1 MSQSPQRLIAA
12 DVVGRGDAG
21 DDAGTIC
28 NCYFDGEKMMDR
40 QEMERAIAGRF
51 AQTVIDAGLTISVDN
66 GEYISLRKSSDV
78 DAVIKDLMACDMD
91 WLHVHDGEKRIGTL
105 LLVYGNDGYD
115 VICDY
120 SVSLEAYVKDADRL
134 AEELEMRVA

>member
-1 MSQSPQRLIAA
+1 
-12 DVVGRGDAG
+12 
-21 DDAGTIC
+21 
-28 NCYFDGEKMMDR
+28 MDT
-40 QEMERAIAGRF
+40 QDMERAIAGRF

-66 GEYISLRKSSDV
+66 GEYISLRKSDDV
-78 DAVIKDLMACDMD
+78 NAIVQDLMACDMD
-91 WLHVHDGEKRIGTL
+91 WLHVHDGEKRVGTL

>member
-1 MSQSPQRLIAA
+1 
-12 DVVGRGDAG
+12 
-21 DDAGTIC
+21 
-28 NCYFDGEKMMDR
+28 MMDT
-40 QEMERAIAGRF
+40 QDMERAIAGRF

-66 GEYISLRKSSDV
+66 GEYISLRKSDDV
-78 DAVIKDLMACDMD
+78 NAIVQDLMACDMD
-91 WLHVHDGEKRIGTL
+91 WLHVHDGEKRVGTL

>member
-1 MSQSPQRLIAA
+1 MP
-12 DVVGRGDAG
+12 DVAGCSDAG
-21 DDAGTIC
+21 RDAGIVW
-28 NCYFDGEKMMDR
+28 NFHFDGEEMMDR
-40 QEMERAIAGRF
+40 QDMERAIAGRF
-51 AQTVIDAGLTISVDN
+51 AQTVVDAGLKISVDN
-66 GEYISLRKSSDV
+66 GEYISLDKSDDV
-78 DAVIKDLMACDMD
+78 ETIVADLMACDMD
-91 WLHVHDGEKRIGTL
+91 WLHVFDGQKRIGTL

>member
-1 MSQSPQRLIAA
+1 
-12 DVVGRGDAG
+12 
-21 DDAGTIC
+21 
-28 NCYFDGEKMMDR
+28 MMDR
-40 QEMERAIAGRF
+40 QDMERAIAGRF
-51 AQTVIDAGLTISVDN
+51 AQTVVDAGLKISVDN
-66 GEYISLRKSSDV
+66 GEYISLDKSDDV
-78 DAVIKDLMACDMD
+78 EEIVADLMACDMD
-91 WLHVHDGEKRIGTL
+91 WLHVFDGQKRVGTL